1 MSFMRIYIKN
11 LKQNF
16 VGENMENQTP
26 NTNDQAKDVNITFSS
41 SEFNLDDFD
50 FKPLNEGLGFHHEE
64 RKNGI
69 LPQSNTKAQNIS
81 VTRSTRPAVAKA
93 LGVSNQAVVKN
104 GLESMNSL
112 SAFYSEGQAE
122 SVSEEKSIEEVVKL
136 ETARP
141 LLQFAAWL
149 VDVLLVLA
157 ISSFLLGLFVLVSG
171 LSFIQFYQLV
181 GMNDLLLFGSV
192 SYSIFYLSYFSILDL
207 QSTPGKSLFKLK
219 LVREDNVDT
228 LLKDSFLRAFIT
240 LISFVTLG
248 LPCLIDF
255 QGKLTDTKV
264 VKDV

>member
-1 MSFMRIYIKN
+1 
-11 LKQNF
+11 
-16 VGENMENQTP
+16 MENQTP
-26 NTNDQAKDVNITFSS
+26 NTSNQNKDVNIAFTS

-81 VTRSTRPAVAKA
+81 VNRAARSTSTSTPTQS
-93 LGVSNQAVVKN
+93 LGVSNSTVIKN

-112 SAFYSEGQAE
+112 SAFYSEGPAE
-122 SVSEEKSIEEVVKL
+122 VTTEQEQVESETIALVVAK
-136 ETARP
+136 P
-141 LLQFAAWL
+141 HLQFAAWII
-149 VDVLLVLA
+149 DVLLVLA

-171 LSFIQFYQLV
+171 LRISQFYEFV

-192 SYSIFYLSYFSILDL
+192 SFSIFYLSYFSILDL
-207 QSTPGKSLFKLK
+207 QATPGKSLFKLR
-219 LVREDNVDT
+219 LVREDRLDI

-264 VKDV
+264 VNDV